1 MCYVFRHV
9 QYRRNL
15 SLNIFSLWLNESTE
29 AESKGELTAHL
40 AVFLSAV
47 ALRRTWSPLT
57 RLSCWS
63 KTRSKLP
70 ALLCLLSLSPQSTER
85 VSPPQVSLE
94 HEEQKLELKRQLTEL
109 QLSLQERESQLTA
122 LQAAR
127 AALESQL
134 RQAKTE
140 LEETTAEAEEEIQ
153 ALTVSLRASLAGSG
167 GLSLDESRRQVSL
180 FTLRD
185 VRRGREKN
193 RLRGVDSGWKIARVA
208 FVD

>member
-1 MCYVFRHV
+1 M
-9 QYRRNL
+9 
-15 SLNIFSLWLNESTE
+15 
-29 AESKGELTAHL
+29 GELTPYP
-40 AVFLSAV
+40 AVSQSYRFLRSLSV
-47 ALRRTWSPLT
+47 APLPSPY
-57 RLSCWS
+57 S
-63 KTRSKLP
+63 
-70 ALLCLLSLSPQSTER
+70 LLSVST
-85 VSPPQVSLE
+85 PLQVSLE

-153 ALTVSLRASLAGSG
+153 ALTVSLHVSPRGSG
-167 GLSLDESRRQVSL
+167 GLSWDESRRQVSL

-185 VRRGREKN
+185 VRRKGKN
-193 RLRGVDSGWKIARVA
+193 DSWVRMVGGKIACVERLLLCWN
-208 FVD
+208 